1 MSDDTRGVGI
11 YISGYIA
18 KNIKD
23 RFEDCRIEYAV
34 WEIKVGDADSA
45 NLKIIS
51 RGGLT
56 VPSYSLSN
64 YVCKAFSQI
73 DYFNEIINK
82 SDIQARTACEYTL
95 INMLDSYQSISC
107 LNHERKIELFVSR
120 VIPNIILNNK
130 RKLSTEFVPDDT
142 IKSFKK
148 RQRKIIIV
156 LRKGT
161 SIFLKIFTRFDD
173 FVNKKQIKKTNISF
187 RIMISALFPLCYI
200 HFLQSFFKETGLL
213 FLRKICSISG
223 RVNKEGHAT
232 TKFDLR
238 KYPYS
243 FDVSLFSFLFYV
255 HYNTLILQMLCYGFL
270 IVFDFVLPIT

>member
-34 WEIKVGDADSA
+34 WEITVGDADSA

-107 LNHERKIELFVSR
+107 LNHERKIELFVNR

-130 RKLSTEFVPDDT
+130 RKLSTEFVPVDT

-173 FVNKKQIKKTNISF
+173 FVNKKQIKKNK
-187 RIMISALFPLCYI
+187 Y
-200 HFLQSFFKETGLL
+200 FF
-213 FLRKICSISG
+213 
-223 RVNKEGHAT
+223 
-232 TKFDLR
+232 
-238 KYPYS
+238 
-243 FDVSLFSFLFYV
+243 
-255 HYNTLILQMLCYGFL
+255 
-270 IVFDFVLPIT
+270 